1 MADYKEYVHAVYQ
14 EKSFSNAAKKLFV
27 SQPWLSATVKKVEQE
42 IGFPIFN
49 RSTNP
54 ISLTEEGRYYI
65 RHIEQIMALE
75 KEMAQHFKELRPYAY
90 SFTDFLQREK
100 PQVKR
105 PPVPL
110 RAFQNESFL
119 MLKSGHDIHTRSVTL
134 CRNAGFNPKVSMYLA
149 QMMTAYYL
157 VCEGQGITFLRSTI
171 PEYVTPTDSV
181 VFYQLEDPAALRTI
195 YLSYLSQG
203 TSTLGRKLIDY
214 VWSRNLL
221 GK

>member
-75 KEMAQHFKELRPYAY
+75 KEMAQHFKELR
-90 SFTDFLQREK
+90 
-100 PQVKR
+100 
-105 PPVPL
+105 
-110 RAFQNESFL
+110 
-119 MLKSGHDIHTRSVTL
+119 
-134 CRNAGFNPKVSMYLA
+134 
-149 QMMTAYYL
+149 
-157 VCEGQGITFLRSTI
+157 EGQNLRLHIGSSMFSVPMCSPACWPNFRPNI
-171 PEYVTPTDSV
+171 PRQCCPLQKEPLPTW
-181 VFYQLEDPAALRTI
+181 PN
-195 YLSYLSQG
+195 G
-203 TSTLGRKLIDY
+203 C
-214 VWSRNLL
+214 
-221 GK
+221 